1 MSGKSAF
8 TTEEWRTVGGLP
20 YYAAAFVVASG
31 PHHSV
36 NTIKNMLTGANEF
49 AHGVSTGNQL
59 IIDAQADS
67 TGPNGDPGST
77 KNTDENVD
85 RLRALIE
92 QASRLIDT
100 KAGNDGAGF
109 KTEVVR
115 VATAAAAASK
125 DGPFGVSGDAV
136 NEQESAALT
145 ALAQILGVNPASA
158 HRS

>member
-1 MSGKSAF
+1 MPGKSAF
-8 TTEEWRTVGGLP
+8 TAEEWRTVGGLP

-49 AHGVSTGNQL
+49 AHGATAGNQL

-77 KNTDENVD
+77 KNTDGNVG
-85 RLRALIE
+85 RLQALIE
-92 QASRLIDT
+92 QASRLIDA
-100 KAGNDGAGF
+100 KSGNDGAGF

-125 DGPFGVSGDAV
+125 DGVFGVSGNAI
-136 NEQESAALT
+136 NEQELTALT
-145 ALAQILGVNPASA
+145 ALAQMLGLNPPSGQ
-158 HRS
+158 